1 MAAYAVAPSSCQA
14 RSAAA
19 LAVDFPINDNGS
31 CVRRDHEKNQN
42 MTEDSPAQPVD
53 ENHLIAERRAKL
65 SALRAQGIAFPNDF
79 RRTDDAQELQE
90 AYADAGRWSGEAL
103 EAEGRRVAV
112 AGRLLAK
119 RVMGK
124 AAFAQIQDVSGR
136 IQLFLQSTTL
146 GDAYDAFKGWDIG
159 DIVAAEGTLMRTKTG
174 ELSVKADRLRLLTK
188 SLRPLPDKW
197 HGLSD
202 VEQRYRQRYVDLIV
216 TPEARHVFVQRS
228 RIIGSMRRWLDAR
241 RFLEVE
247 TPMMHYIA
255 GGATA
260 KPFTTHHNALGLDLY
275 LRVAPE
281 LYLKRLVVGGF
292 ERVYEINR
300 NFRNEGVSTR
310 HNPEFTMLELYE
322 AYATYDE
329 IMDLTEEMIR
339 HVAGEVL
346 GRTALAWEGSDID
359 LGPAF
364 RRWKM
369 EDAVRE
375 LNPSISAADCRD
387 RAALARHCDDLG
399 IHVKPSYG
407 WGKLLLEI
415 FEKTVESGLVQPTFI
430 THYPVEVSPLAR
442 ESDTEPG
449 ITDRFELFVGGRE
462 LANGFSEL
470 NDPEDQA
477 ARFRAQVEAKAGGD
491 EEAMHYD
498 EDYIRA
504 LEVGLPPTGGLGVG
518 IDRLVM
524 LLTDSA
530 SIRDVLLF
538 PYMRPTTGS

>member
-1 MAAYAVAPSSCQA
+1 MT
-14 RSAAA
+14 
-19 LAVDFPINDNGS
+19 DNDATP
-31 CVRRDHEKNQN
+31 H
-42 MTEDSPAQPVD
+42 TD

-65 SALRAQGIAFPNDF
+65 AALRGRGVAFPNDF
-79 RRTDDAQELQE
+79 RRGDYALDLQDE
-90 AYADAGRWSGEAL
+90 YLDSDTWTGEAL
-103 EAEGRRVAV
+103 EASGRRVAI

-124 AAFAQIQDVSGR
+124 AAFATVQDMSGR
-136 IQLFLQSTTL
+136 IQLFLQSTAL
-146 GDAYDAFKGWDIG
+146 GDTYDAFKGWDIG
-159 DIVAAEGTLMRTKTG
+159 DIVAAEGGLMRTRTG
-174 ELSVKADRLRLLTK
+174 ELSVKADSLRLLVK
-188 SLRPLPDKW
+188 SLRPLPDKF
-197 HGLSD
+197 HGLAD

-216 TPEARHVFVQRS
+216 SPDAREVFIARS
-228 RIIGSMRRWLDAR
+228 RIVKAIRHWLDER

-247 TPMMHYIA
+247 TPMMQYIA

-260 KPFTTHHNALGLDLY
+260 RPFVTHHNALDLDLF

-281 LYLKRLVVGGF
+281 LYLKRLVVGGM

-322 AYATYDE
+322 AYATYTQV
-329 IMDLTEEMIR
+329 MDLAEAMIR
-339 HVAGEVL
+339 DVALQAIGKTAFEWDGEHIE
-346 GRTALAWEGSDID
+346 LA
-359 LGPAF
+359 PAF
-364 RRWKM
+364 RRWKL
-369 EDAVRE
+369 EEAVRE
-375 LNPSISAADCRD
+375 LNPEISVADCRD
-387 RAALARHCDDLG
+387 RDALAAHCARLG
-399 IHVKPSYG
+399 VHVKPGYG

-415 FEKTVESGLVQPTFI
+415 FEKTVETGLVQPTFI

-442 ESDTEPG
+442 ESDSEPG
-449 ITDRFELFVGGRE
+449 ITDRFELFVGGKE

-477 ARFRAQVEAKAGGD
+477 ARFRAQVEAKEGGD
-491 EEAMHYD
+491 DEAMHYD
-498 EDYIRA
+498 ADYIRA

-524 LLTDSA
+524 LLTGSS

-538 PYMRPTTGS
+538 PYMRPES

>member
-1 MAAYAVAPSSCQA
+1 MTDD
-14 RSAAA
+14 A
-19 LAVDFPINDNGS
+19 LP
-31 CVRRDHEKNQN
+31 H
-42 MTEDSPAQPVD
+42 D

-65 SALRAQGIAFPNDF
+65 TALREHGIAFPNDF
-79 RRTDDAQELQE
+79 RRENYAGDLLEE
-90 AYADAGRWSGEAL
+90 YADKDIWSAEAL
-103 EAEGRRVAV
+103 EGLNRRVAV
-112 AGRLLAK
+112 AGRLMAK

-124 AAFAQIQDVSGR
+124 ASFVQIQDMTGR
-136 IQLFLQSTTL
+136 LQLFLQANVL
-146 GDAYDAFKGWDIG
+146 GETYDAFKGWDVG
-159 DIVAAEGTLMRTKTG
+159 DIVAAEGTLTRTRTG
-174 ELSVKADRLRLLTK
+174 ELSVKASTLRLLTK

-216 TPEARHVFVQRS
+216 TPEAREVFVKRS
-228 RIIGSMRRWLDAR
+228 KIIRAMRAWLDTR

-247 TPMMHYIA
+247 TPMMHYIP

-260 KPFTTHHNALGLDLY
+260 RPFVTHHNALDLELY

-281 LYLKRLVVGGF
+281 LYLKRLTVGGL

-322 AYATYDE
+322 AYATYHE
-329 IMDLTEEMIR
+329 VMDLTENLIR
-339 HVAGEVL
+339 DVAQDVIGTTQL
-346 GRTALAWEGSDID
+346 TWEGVAID

-364 RRWKM
+364 RRWRLD
-369 EDAVRE
+369 EAVRHH
-375 LNPSISAADCRD
+375 NPEIGVADCRD
-387 RAALARHCDDLG
+387 REALAAHCARIG
-399 IHVKPSYG
+399 VHVKAGYG

-415 FEKTVESGLVQPTFI
+415 FEKTVEAQLQQPTFI

-442 ESDTEPG
+442 ESDTEKG
-449 ITDRFELFVGGRE
+449 ITDRFELFVNGKE

-477 ARFRAQVEAKAGGD
+477 ARFQAQVDAMAGGD
-491 EEAMHYD
+491 DEAMHFD
-498 EDYIRA
+498 ADYIRA
-504 LEVGLPPTGGLGVG
+504 LEVGMAPTGGLGIG

-524 LLTDSA
+524 LFTDSA

-538 PYMRPTTGS
+538 PYMRPEA

>member
-1 MAAYAVAPSSCQA
+1 MSNPQDTPQQPAP
-14 RSAAA
+14 
-19 LAVDFPINDNGS
+19 
-31 CVRRDHEKNQN
+31 
-42 MTEDSPAQPVD
+42 D

-65 SALRAQGIAFPNDF
+65 AALRGQGIAFPNDF
-79 RRTDDAQELQE
+79 RRADYAGDLQAE
-90 AYADAGRWSGEAL
+90 YADADKWTGEAL
-103 EAEGRRVAV
+103 EVGGRRVAI

-124 AAFAQIQDVSGR
+124 AAFATVQDMNGR
-136 IQLFLQSTTL
+136 IQLFLQSTAL
-146 GDAYDAFKGWDIG
+146 GDVYEAFKGWDIG
-159 DIVAAEGTLMRTKTG
+159 DIVAAEGGLMRTKTG
-174 ELSVKADRLRLLTK
+174 ELSVRVESLRLLVK
-188 SLRPLPDKW
+188 SLRPLPDKF

-216 TPEARHVFVQRS
+216 TPEAREVFLARS
-228 RIIGSMRRWLDAR
+228 RIVASIRRWLDAR

-247 TPMMHYIA
+247 TPMMHYLA

-260 KPFTTHHNALGLDLY
+260 KPFTTHHNALDLDLF

-281 LYLKRLVVGGF
+281 LYLKRLVVGGL

-322 AYATYDE
+322 AYATYTE
-329 IMDLTEEMIR
+329 VMDLTEGMMR
-339 HVAGEVL
+339 DVAREAMGVTVFEWD
-346 GRTALAWEGSDID
+346 GNRID

-364 RRWKM
+364 RRWKL
-369 EDAVRE
+369 EEAVRE
-375 LNPSISAADCRD
+375 LNPEISVADCRD
-387 RAALARHCDDLG
+387 REALAAHCARLG
-399 IHVKPSYG
+399 VHVKPGYG

-415 FEKTVESGLVQPTFI
+415 FEKTVEASLIQPTFI

-442 ESDTEPG
+442 ESDSEPG
-449 ITDRFELFVGGRE
+449 ITDRFELFIGGKE

-477 ARFRAQVEAKAGGD
+477 ARFRAQVAAKDAGD
-491 EEAMHYD
+491 DEAMHFD
-498 EDYIRA
+498 ADYIRA
-504 LEVGLPPTGGLGVG
+504 LEVGLAPTGGLGVG

-524 LLTDSA
+524 LLTGSA

-538 PYMRPTTGS
+538 PYLRPES

>member
-1 MAAYAVAPSSCQA
+1 
-14 RSAAA
+14 
-19 LAVDFPINDNGS
+19 
-31 CVRRDHEKNQN
+31 
-42 MTEDSPAQPVD
+42 MTDADTQPQTD
-53 ENHLIAERRAKL
+53 ENHLVAERRAKL

-79 RRTDDAQELQE
+79 RRADHAGDLQAE
-90 AYADAGRWSGEAL
+90 FADAGRWSNEAL
-103 EAEGRRVAV
+103 EGEGRRVAM

-124 AAFAQIQDVSGR
+124 AAFGTIQDVSGR
-136 IQLFLQSTTL
+136 IQLFLQAATL
-146 GDAYDAFKGWDIG
+146 GDAYEAFKGWDVG
-159 DIVAAEGTLMRTKTG
+159 DIVAVEGTLMRTKTG
-174 ELSVKADRLRLLTK
+174 ELSVKAHALRLLVK

-197 HGLSD
+197 HGLAD

-216 TPEARHVFVQRS
+216 TPEAREVFEKRS
-228 RIIGSMRRWLDAR
+228 RIVAGIRRWLDAR

-260 KPFTTHHNALGLDLY
+260 RPFTTHHNALDLDLF

-322 AYATYDE
+322 AYATYEE
-329 IMDLTEEMIR
+329 IMDLTEALIR
-339 HVAGEVL
+339 DVAVEVAG
-346 GRTALAWEGSDID
+346 TAALQWDGQAID
-359 LGPAF
+359 LGPRF
-364 RRWKM
+364 RRWKL
-369 EDAVRE
+369 EEAVRE
-375 LNPSISAADCRD
+375 LNPEISIADCRD
-387 RAALARHCDDLG
+387 RAALAAHCARLG
-399 IHVKPSYG
+399 VHVKPGYG

-415 FEKTVESGLVQPTFI
+415 FEKTVEGGLVQPTFI

-449 ITDRFELFVGGRE
+449 ITDRFELFVGGKE

-477 ARFRAQVEAKAGGD
+477 ARFRAQVEAKDGGD
-491 EEAMHYD
+491 DEAMHYD
-498 EDYIRA
+498 ADYIRA
-504 LEVGLPPTGGLGVG
+504 LEVGLPPTGGLGIG

-524 LLTDSA
+524 LVTDSA

-538 PYMRPTTGS
+538 PYMRPGQGQ